1 MKQGFEQLL
10 TPPSDQFIPKSI
22 LLFLFPTAVGLTAAM
37 IINIGHYTD
46 LCMFLFCAVTA
57 SCQYSL
63 LKSVQPDSASPT
75 HGFNRIIVYRYVLIA
90 LVEVGK
96 GGG

>member
-1 MKQGFEQLL
+1 MATLL
-10 TPPSDQFIPKSI
+10 DRNVTGLENVASI
-22 LLFLFPTAVGLTAAM
+22 LLAVGVGLTAAM

-75 HGFNRIIVYRYVLIA
+75 HGFNRIIVYRYVLVRVTSLEQLSLA
-90 LVEVGK
+90 EFSGE
-96 GGG
+96 